1 MSQFN
6 VIEILRKTGEKYLTS
21 EDICNLYCKKIE
33 RISVTSIN
41 MNLHRMIKKLD
52 VDYKKINGRNRRVY
66 KLKKV
71 TV

>member
-6 VIEILRKTGEKYLTS
+6 VLEILKKSNDKYLSS
-21 EDICNLYCKKIE
+21 EDICNIYCKKID

-41 MNLHRMIKKLD
+41 MNLHRMAKKLD
-52 VDYKKINGRNRRVY
+52 VSYKRIDGRNRRVY

-71 TV
+71 FV